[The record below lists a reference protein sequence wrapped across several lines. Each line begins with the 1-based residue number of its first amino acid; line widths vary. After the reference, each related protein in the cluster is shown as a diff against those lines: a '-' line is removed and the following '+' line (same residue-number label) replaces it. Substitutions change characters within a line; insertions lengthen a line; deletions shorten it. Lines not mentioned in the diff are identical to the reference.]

1 MYSFKSPWNNC
12 NSSISS
18 GWRCQI
24 FRQDTLSGGDRKDI
38 KMRSFLWQRP
48 PKYLKIGKNQQ
59 KQKG

>member
-1 MYSFKSPWNNC
+1 MYSFKSLWNNC

-38 KMRSFLWQRP
+38 KIIS
-48 PKYLKIGKNQQ
+48 GED
-59 KQKG
+59 